1 MPTTTNSLLDGVE
14 TPLTINLLEGTP
26 VEKREEI
33 RRYFH
38 QTFDIYEKLFE
49 PMVSQEAFVTRA
61 DPLRH
66 PLIFYY
72 GHTAVFY
79 INKLILGKFLKER
92 LDPHL
97 ESLCAIGVDEM
108 SWDDLNEAHY
118 VWPDH
123 VKVKAYREQV
133 RATID
138 KLIDETPLEMPVQW
152 NSLYWIIMMGIEHER
167 IHLETSSVLIRQL
180 PLSLVE
186 QEHPSWAVCQD
197 DPTPPEND
205 LVGVPG
211 GLVQQGKEQP
221 SRFYGWDNEYGSFET
236 EVAEFKASKY
246 LVSNAEFRQ
255 FVDDSGYQQQAYWSE
270 EGWKWAQYDAHGMPR
285 FWRKRGDGSYA
296 LRTMLKEIE
305 MPWSWPAEVNYL
317 EAKAYCNWL
326 SAKTGKSIRL
336 PSEEEWY
343 RLLDYTGT
351 PDVGAWKNGAPGN
364 INLEV
369 CASSTPVNRYE
380 FGQGFFD
387 VMGNVW
393 QHTET
398 PIAGFAGFEVHPL
411 YDDFSTPTFDT
422 KHNLIKGGSWI
433 STGNEVI
440 RDSRYAFR
448 RHFYQH
454 AGFRYVESKHEVVIK
469 DDRYETDPDVT
480 PYCEAHYG
488 PDGLGVDNYAEK
500 IAQICLDRM
509 AKEERNKALEIGC
522 KVGRTTFELA
532 AGFKQVLGLDPT
544 ARTIRIGVEMVD
556 KGYTQWEIPSE
567 GDIVDFRQAYL
578 KNIGLD
584 SARSKVEFMQT
595 DLSNMKDLYRGYDL
609 ILINCQLERS
619 YDPAQFLKSV
629 HERLNEGGLLVIAS
643 TNDWNETHTQR
654 DKWLG
659 GFKDR
664 TGENQSTLDGIELAL
679 GEHFKSAEAPIEI
692 PQVIRRNAR
701 VFEHNLVQVSFWRK
715 A

>member
-1 MPTTTNSLLDGVE
+1 MPTAKQSLLDGVE
-14 TPLTINLLEGTP
+14 TPLTINLLEGDP
-26 VEKREEI
+26 AKKREEI

-38 QTFDIYEKLFE
+38 QTFDVYEKLFE
-49 PMVSQEAFVTRA
+49 PMNGQEAYVTRA

-72 GHTAVFY
+72 GHTAVFFT
-79 INKLILGKFLKER
+79 NKLVLGKFLKNR

-97 ESLCAIGVDEM
+97 ESLCAVGVDEM

-118 VWPDH
+118 IWPKH
-123 VKVKAYREQV
+123 EEVKAYRDKV

-138 KLIDETPLEMPVQW
+138 KLIDETPLELPVQW

-180 PLSLVE
+180 PLELIE
-186 QEHPSWAVCQD
+186 QDHPSWAVCSED
-197 DPTPPEND
+197 ADAPENE
-205 LVGVPG
+205 LLNVTAGTVT
-211 GLVQQGKEQP
+211 QGKEQP
-221 SRFYGWDNEYGSFET
+221 SRFYGWDNEYGRLET
-236 EVAEFKASKY
+236 EVDAFKASKY
-246 LVSNAEFRQ
+246 LVSNAEYLR
-255 FVDDSGYQQQAYWSE
+255 FVEDGGYQKQQYWSE

-285 FWRKRGDGSYA
+285 FWRKREDGSFA
-296 LRTMLKEIE
+296 LRTMLKEIDL
-305 MPWSWPAEVNYL
+305 PWSWPAEVNYL
-317 EAKAYCNWL
+317 EAKAFCNWL
-326 SAKTGKSIRL
+326 SEKTGKPIRL

-343 RLLDYTGT
+343 RLLDFTET
-351 PDVGAWKNGAPGN
+351 TDVDQWSDGAPGN

-369 CASSTPVNRYE
+369 CASSTPVNRFA
-380 FGQGFFD
+380 FGHGFYD

-398 PIAGFAGFEVHPL
+398 PIAGFPGFGVHPL

-433 STGNEVI
+433 STGNEAT

-454 AGFRYVESKHEVVIK
+454 AGFRYVESDKEVAIK
-469 DDRYETDPDVT
+469 DDRYETDPFVT
-480 PYCEAHYG
+480 PHCEAHYG
-488 PDGLGVDNYAEK
+488 PDPLGVDNYSEK

-509 AKEERNKALEIGC
+509 AKQNREKALEIGC

-532 AGFKQVLGLDPT
+532 AGFQKVLGLDPT

-567 GDIVDFRQAYL
+567 GEIVDFRQSHL
-578 KNIGLD
+578 KDFGLD
-584 SARSKVEFMQT
+584 HVRDKVEFMQA

-609 ILINCQLERS
+609 ILINCLLERS
-619 YDPAQFLKSV
+619 YDPAKFLENV
-629 HERLNEGGLLVIAS
+629 HERLNGDGLLVIAS
-643 TNDWNETHTQR
+643 TNDWREEHTQK

-659 GFKDR
+659 GFKDK
-664 TGENQSTLDGIELAL
+664 TGENQSTLDGIQLAL
-679 GEHFKSAEAPIEI
+679 GDHFAQAEAPIQV
-692 PQVIRRNAR
+692 PQIIRRNAR
-701 VFEHNLVQVSFWRK
+701 VFEHNLVEISFWRK